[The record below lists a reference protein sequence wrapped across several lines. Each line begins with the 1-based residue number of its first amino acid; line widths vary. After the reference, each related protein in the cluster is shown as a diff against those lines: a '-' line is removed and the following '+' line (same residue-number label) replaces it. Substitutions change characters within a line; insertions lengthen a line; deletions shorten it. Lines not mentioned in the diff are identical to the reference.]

1 MVFGHR
7 DIFICGNILK
17 LDFDDGLQLQKF
29 TKKYLVVHL
38 NWVTVTVCK
47 LYLHPTIKV
56 KDMLHPVEIPE
67 NMKVV
72 QQIFKPEKSS

>member
-1 MVFGHR
+1 MMV
-7 DIFICGNILK
+7 I
-17 LDFDDGLQLQKF
+17 QLHKF

-38 NWVTVTVCK
+38 NWVTVMVCK

-56 KDMLHPVEIPE
+56 KDMLHPVKISE

-72 QQIFKPEKSS
+72 Q